1 MIILLTIFI
10 FFLGLAVG
18 SFLNV
23 VIARI
28 DTPKSIWLARS
39 SCPKC
44 KHKLSAW
51 DLIPLL
57 SFVVLGGKCRYC
69 KKKISWEYPLV
80 ELITGAAFLM
90 LFWFF
95 NGFLV
100 ANNPGSI
107 EIYLNL
113 FFYFSYTAFLIIIF
127 VYDLK
132 HYLILDRVVLP
143 AAIFALLG
151 SLFTPMGIVSALLG
165 SVVAGVFFLLLF
177 LVSRG
182 KWMGGGDVKLAFVIG
197 LMLGWPN
204 ILVGLFLAFVL
215 GAIFGIGLMLSK
227 KKKWK
232 DKLPFG
238 TFLALGTFLAFIIGN
253 YVIDWYMGLLFL

>member
-39 SCPKC
+39 NCPKC
-44 KHKLSAW
+44 KHQLSAW
-51 DLIPLL
+51 DLIPLV
-57 SFVVLGGKCRYC
+57 SYIVLGGKCRYC

-80 ELITGAAFLM
+80 EFITGVAFLT
-90 LFWFF
+90 LFWFMS
-95 NGFLV
+95 GFLI
-100 ANNPGSI
+100 AGEPGNTA
-107 EIYLNL
+107 IYLNL

-143 AAIFALLG
+143 AAIFAILG
-151 SLFTPMGIVSALLG
+151 SLFTSVGIVSALLG
-165 SVVAGVFFLLLF
+165 SVVAGIFFLLLF
-177 LVSRG
+177 LISRG

-204 ILVGLFLAFVL
+204 ILVGLLLAFVM
-215 GAIFGIGLMLSK
+215 GAIFGVGLMLSK

-232 DKLPFG
+232 DKLEK
-238 TFLALGTFLAFIIGN
+238 
-253 YVIDWYMGLLFL
+253 GL